1 MFNALRPAARRLLA
15 TPLTA
20 LRTAHLRRGAIGLT
34 TLHSL
39 LATTV
44 LAHSAR
50 KAATLRLHLTPLA
63 ALCVIQNAV
72 GAGRGDHDALTQ

>member
-20 LRTAHLRRGAIGLT
+20 LRTAHLRRATVGLP
-34 TLHSL
+34 TLHAL

-44 LAHSAR
+44 LAHSAL
-50 KAATLRLHLTPLA
+50 KAATLRLHFAPLA
-63 ALCVIQNAV
+63 ALRVIQNAV
-72 GAGRGDHDALTQ
+72 GSGRGN